1 MSNREIVVENLI
13 ETARGE
19 LGTARKSINMVKYN
33 KSYYGHDVSGE
44 DFKWCVVFLWWCMQ
58 KCRVPMSVFPK
69 TARVFT
75 LRDWY
80 KEKDRYFKASSTPLQ
95 GDLVVFSYSHIG
107 LVVKVTDDQVI
118 TIEGNQDD
126 AVRKIAHSRGESTI
140 DGYCRPAYHLVEVDD
155 MTKDELIEVL
165 RSGFTP
171 GSITSVNEWAAQL
184 NEVKRDVEEIKQK
197 LDQLA
202 RP

>member
-1 MSNREIVVENLI
+1 MTTRETVVACLI
-13 ETARGE
+13 ETARRE
-19 LGTARKSINMVKYN
+19 LGTEQEFINKVKYN
-33 KSYYGHDVSGE
+33 HSYYRENVSGKN
-44 DFKWCVVFLWWCMQ
+44 FKWCVVFLWWCMQ
-58 KCRVPMSVFPK
+58 RCKVPKEVFPK
-69 TARVFT
+69 TAHVFT
-75 LRDWY
+75 VRDWY
-80 KEKDRYFKASSTPLQ
+80 KDRDRYFKRSSTPMP

-107 LVVKVTDDQVI
+107 LVIKVTTTEIV

-126 AVRKIAHSRGESTI
+126 AVRKVRHNRSESTI

-155 MTKDELIEVL
+155 VTKEELVDVL

-171 GSITSVNEWAAQL
+171 GSITTVNEWAAQL

-202 RP
+202 NR